1 MRPFLSNWYS
11 QVTALAAHSSFLIK
25 GCRGLLL
32 LTLLMVHLSSFAQAA
47 ELEAPKASDVRILI
61 DISGSMKKNDPANLR
76 RPALDMLI
84 KLLPEGTQA
93 GVWTFGKFV
102 NMLVKHRPVDE
113 QWKREASE
121 KANTIGSIAQFTN
134 IGEVLDK
141 AAYDKAY
148 STRPNFQTH
157 VILLTDGMVDIDRD
171 PEVNKRER
179 ERIIKAILP
188 NYQAV
193 DYKIHTV
200 SLSENA
206 DRQLMDQ
213 LALGTD
219 GQSVI
224 AKNADELMQVFLQ
237 VFDQAVPKEELP
249 FEGNRFVTDSSIE
262 EFTALIFRKP
272 GSKDTEI
279 LSPDL
284 SRYTK
289 DTIDPNLNWYATDQ
303 YDLITVTRP
312 FEGEWQVIAELLP
325 ESRITV
331 VSDLSL
337 AVKPLPTNLLID
349 DVVEL
354 SLALREENTIVD
366 RAEFLEL
373 LDIDVE
379 LKQVESGRTETQR
392 LSDGLVPGNGVY
404 QTQLKSLDQ
413 TGQYEITVLVD
424 GKSFQRQFVHR
435 ADVREAFA
443 VDVQPIKG
451 QSPQQYK
458 IIITP
463 NIKDIDVANTEV
475 VAKLKKPSGAST
487 ITNFNATPTNTW
499 EWILSASE
507 DGEYQLSVRM
517 TTTNAQGQRNSYT
530 PNPFVINHPQGDN
543 VFTPVE
549 STPVKVEPEPLPE
562 PIAPL
567 SPVTPAATQET
578 PAEEAPAPKPPE
590 EQEPTSED
598 DESNTM
604 QWILYG
610 VIALVNVLIIGV
622 IYILYR
628 KFFGQSS
635 EEKTDSNIDS
645 EILEEETVLP
655 VEEFKEPAMDEMNIA
670 DLEEEVE
677 PEVAQTPIVDEPEP
691 VEEVPETPP
700 EITEDVADELET
712 AIAEEDPLADL
723 NPSELD
729 DEDEDPEFD
738 LDDFAPDSLDD
749 DEPKT

>member
-1 MRPFLSNWYS
+1 MTH
-11 QVTALAAHSSFLIK
+11 QVS
-25 GCRGLLL
+25 
-32 LTLLMVHLSSFAQAA
+32 VAQSA
-47 ELEAPKASDVRILI
+47 ELDAPKVSDVRILI

-76 RPALDMLI
+76 QPALDMLI
-84 KLLPEGTQA
+84 KLLPEGSQA

-121 KANTIGSIAQFTN
+121 KAKTIGSIAQFTN
-134 IGEVLDK
+134 IGDVLDK
-141 AAYDKAY
+141 AAYDKTY

-157 VILLTDGMVDIDRD
+157 IILLTDGMVDIDRD
-171 PEVNKRER
+171 PEVNKQER
-179 ERIIKAILP
+179 ERIIQSILP

-249 FEGNRFVTDSSIE
+249 FNGNRFVTDSSIE
-262 EFTALIFRKP
+262 EFTALIFRQP
-272 GSKDTEI
+272 GSKATEI

-289 DTIDPNLNWYATDQ
+289 NTIDPNLNWYATDT
-303 YDLITVTRP
+303 YDLITIKRP

-337 AVKPLPTNLLID
+337 AVKPLPANLLID
-349 DVVEL
+349 DVLEV
-354 SLALREENTIVD
+354 SLALREENKIVA

-373 LDIDVE
+373 LDIDVT
-379 LKQVESGRTETQR
+379 LNQVETNRSERQR

-404 QTQLKSLDQ
+404 QTQLNTFDK

-435 ADVREAFA
+435 ADVREAFS
-443 VDVQPIKG
+443 VDIAPISG

-458 IIITP
+458 ITVIP
-463 NIKDIDVANTEV
+463 NIKNIDVANTEV
-475 VAKLKKPSGAST
+475 VGKLKKPNGAST
-487 ITNFNATPTNTW
+487 ITNFNSTSTNTW
-499 EWILSASE
+499 KWTLSADE
-507 DGEYQLSVRM
+507 DGEYQLSIRM
-517 TTTNAQGQRNSYT
+517 TTTDAQGQRKSYT
-530 PNPFVINHPQGDN
+530 PNPFVIKHPQGDN
-543 VFTPVE
+543 IFARI
-549 STPVKVEPEPLPE
+549 EPEAKTTEPETQAEPLVE

-567 SPVTPAATQET
+567 PAVTPKPAT
-578 PAEEAPAPKPPE
+578 PAPTPEPEGEQTPP
-590 EQEPTSED
+590 SED
-598 DESNTM
+598 DDSNMM

-610 VIALVNVLIIGV
+610 VIALVNLLIVGV

-628 KFFGQSS
+628 KFFGKSS
-635 EEKTDSNIDS
+635 EEKPAS
-645 EILEEETVLP
+645 EETKAAAP
-655 VEEFKEPAMDEMNIA
+655 AAEEFKEPPMDEMNIS
-670 DLEEEVE
+670 DMEEE
-677 PEVAQTPIVDEPEP
+677 AEP
-691 VEEVPETPP
+691 VAEENPETDLDAALA
-700 EITEDVADELET
+700 ED
-712 AIAEEDPLADL
+712 DPLADL
-723 NPSELD
+723 NPTELD
-729 DEDEDPEFD
+729 SEEKDEDPEFD
-738 LDDFAPDSLDD
+738 LDDFAPDALDD
-749 DEPKT
+749 DDDDDELKT